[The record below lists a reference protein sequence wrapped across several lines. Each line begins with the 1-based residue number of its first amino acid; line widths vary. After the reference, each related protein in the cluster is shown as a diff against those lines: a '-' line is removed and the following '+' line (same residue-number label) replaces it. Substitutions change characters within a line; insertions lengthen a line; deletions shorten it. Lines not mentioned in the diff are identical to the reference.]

1 MTTYINNYMTEFED
15 YKNNDAELYTSYVDT
30 VESQPYK
37 DALQSIQ
44 LTWENNKMFGINT
57 LRNYSFADVSDKNFV
72 QKYGEFTAKA
82 SQELKNNYEGLL
94 SAVMTSINDALANP
108 TLKEQESVLL
118 EAEAERIQNEY
129 SDLIDEFM
137 KVYNSRTEEFINLP
151 KSPTGMFIIAHNNFS
166 EQLERMNDL
175 DELNSYWSG
184 YESMYNTA
192 INALEEMLSIA
203 QSLQTP
209 KATSALN
216 YYYSALS
223 SLKNN
228 STRKASSKRAK
239 MCSGNGWV
247 WWIIV
252 IILILCMLGFAFYCN
267 DGKKLS
273 RKSSR

>member
-1 MTTYINNYMTEFED
+1 MTTPINDTMSRFED
-15 YKNNDAELYTSYVDT
+15 YKNMDEETYTSYVDT

-57 LRNYSFADVSDKNFV
+57 IMNYSFSDVTDKNFV
-72 QKYGEFTAKA
+72 EKYGEFTAKA

-94 SAVMTSINDALANP
+94 SAVMTSINTSLDNP
-108 TLKEQESVLL
+108 SLKEQERIIL
-118 EAEAERIQNEY
+118 ESEVERIKDEY
-129 SDLIDEFM
+129 NDLIEEFM
-137 KVYNSRTEEFINLP
+137 TVYNSRTEELINLP
-151 KSPTGMFIIAHNNFS
+151 KTPTGMFIIAHENFS

-184 YESMYNTA
+184 YESVYNSA
-192 INALEEMLSIA
+192 INALEGMLSIA

-223 SLKNN
+223 SSKNAL
-228 STRKASSKRAK
+228 TRKASSKRAK

-252 IILILCMLGFAFYCN
+252 IILILCMLGLAFYCN
-267 DGKKLS
+267 GGKKS
-273 RKSSR
+273 GRKN